1 MAFGEEVNPLNNLL
15 QARLAQGPI
24 PAAEVMAL
32 GLYHPEQGYY
42 RRVEGPWGFEGKDYY
57 TALDLGPLLGQ
68 TLALRL
74 EAAWERLG
82 RPARFTALE
91 PGAGRGWLGRDLLN
105 AVSGP
110 FAEALVYVHRD
121 DNPAAKLAAQA
132 ALAPFISQNRA
143 RFCEQ
148 GDTLGPFTGAVFSNE
163 LFDALPAQPWRWDG
177 ERWTREVLTTTGPE
191 WQGADP
197 GEAGAW
203 FSSHSDGLEPR
214 DGSVWCEAL
223 PGLVQ
228 ELAAPLAAGL
238 FLAVDYGEATDRL
251 LAKGA
256 DLRRFKAHSVDGLWH
271 EDLGEADLTADVD
284 FTRLA
289 ALLEGEGLTELSH
302 QELSRWVR
310 THAPLD
316 QWGAQWMA
324 LPDPERRARTEN
336 LLQLTLPTMMGSRF
350 RVLEGWKA
358 L

>member
-1 MAFGEEVNPLNNLL
+1 MNPLK
-15 QARLAQGPI
+15 ARLAARFAEGPI

-32 GLYHPEQGYY
+32 GLYDPDHGYY
-42 RRVEGPWGFEGKDYY
+42 RRAEDPWGFEGKDYY

-105 AVSGP
+105 AATGA
-110 FAEALVYVHRD
+110 FAEALVYVHSD
-121 DNPAAKLAAQA
+121 DNPAAKTAAET
-132 ALAPFISQNRA
+132 ALAPFVAANRA
-143 RFCEQ
+143 RFAAESAP
-148 GDTLGPFTGAVFSNE
+148 LEPFTGCVFSNE

-177 ERWTREVLTTTGPE
+177 VRWSREVLTTAGPE
-191 WQGADP
+191 WQAADP
-197 GEAGAW
+197 GEAGRW
-203 FSSHSDGLEPR
+203 FASQSEGLEPG

-223 PGLVQ
+223 PGLVRR
-228 ELAAPLAAGL
+228 LAGSLQGGL
-238 FLAVDYGEATDRL
+238 FLAIDYGESAGRL

-256 DLRRFKAHSVDGLWH
+256 DLRRFKGHTVDGLWH

-289 ALLEGEGLTELSH
+289 ALLEGEGLSELSH
-302 QELSRWVR
+302 VELSRWIR
-310 THAPLD
+310 THAPLEA
-316 QWGAQWMA
+316 WGAAWMG
-324 LPDPERRARTEN
+324 LPPADRLKRTEN
-336 LLQLTLPTMMGSRF
+336 LLQLTLPGMLGSRF
-350 RVLEGWKA
+350 RVLEGWKGQA

>member
-1 MAFGEEVNPLNNLL
+1 MALGEKVNSLNDILR
-15 QARLAQGPI
+15 ARLAQGPV

-32 GLYHPEQGYY
+32 GLYHPEHGYY
-42 RRVEGPWGFEGKDYY
+42 RRAQGPWGFDGKDYY

-91 PGAGRGWLGRDLLN
+91 PGAGRGWLGRDVLN

-110 FAEALVYVHRD
+110 FAEALIYVHRD
-121 DNPAAKLAAQA
+121 DNPAARHAAEE
-132 ALAPFISQNRA
+132 ALAPFLSGNRT
-143 RFCEQ
+143 RFAAESERL
-148 GDTLGPFTGAVFSNE
+148 DPFTGAIFSNE

-177 ERWTREVLTTTGPE
+177 ERWLCEMLTMAGPE
-191 WQGADP
+191 WRVADP

-203 FSSHSDGLEPR
+203 FASQTDGLEPN
-214 DGSVWCEAL
+214 DGSIWCEAL
-223 PGLVQ
+223 PGLVHG
-228 ELAAPLAAGL
+228 LASSLEAGL
-238 FLAVDYGEATDRL
+238 FLAVDYGESAARL

-256 DLRRFKAHSVDGLWH
+256 DLRRFKAHSVDGKWH

-289 ALLEGEGLTELSH
+289 VLLEAEGLSDLNHMELSK
-302 QELSRWVR
+302 WIR

-316 QWGAQWMA
+316 EWGADWMS
-324 LPDPERRARTEN
+324 LPVPDRMKRTEN
-336 LLQLTLPTMMGSRF
+336 LLQLTLPNMMGSRF
-350 RVLEGWKA
+350 RVLEGWKTA
-358 L
+358 